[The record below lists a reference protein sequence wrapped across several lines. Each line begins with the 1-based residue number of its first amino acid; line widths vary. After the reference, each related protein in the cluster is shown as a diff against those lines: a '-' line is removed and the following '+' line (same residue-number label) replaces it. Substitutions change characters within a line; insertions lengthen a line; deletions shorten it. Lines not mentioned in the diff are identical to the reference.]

1 MSTTAVARRADGRA
15 ANQLRPVKIVTDY
28 LKFAE
33 GSVLI
38 RVGDTRV
45 VCAATIEDRIPPFL
59 RGKGTGWVTAEYSM
73 LPRAGTERSQREASK
88 GKIGGRTHEIQ
99 RLIGRS
105 LRTVVDLS
113 RLGERT
119 ITLDCDV
126 IQADGGTRTASITGA
141 YVALARALNKFGMA
155 HLVVGRVAA
164 VSVGVVG
171 GQLLLDLNY
180 GEDSTAEVDM
190 NIVMTD
196 NDRFVEVQG
205 TGEQKAFDREQMNRM
220 GDLAAA
226 GIHQLFDLQQ
236 AAIEAPAGEGG
247 IFWSRPTTP
256 VSSRNSDGC
265 SPTCRSTFWGR
276 LRSAWS

>member
-220 GDLAAA
+220 VDLAAA

-236 AAIEAPAGEGG
+236 AAIEAPPGE
-247 IFWSRPTTP
+247 
-256 VSSRNSDGC
+256 
-265 SPTCRSTFWGR
+265 
-276 LRSAWS
+276 